1 MIASDIL
8 GGGSLSSRLGET
20 VREEKRL
27 SYTVGSR
34 FTAGSI
40 DRAGRFLTFAITNP
54 ANRDQL
60 IETIA
65 EVYRKAIDEGFT
77 DKELEDAVTS
87 YKPATNQLQETG

>member
-1 MIASDIL
+1 MVHCPAGWVKQSGKRNACRIRLDPASL
-8 GGGSLSSRLGET
+8 LVLSTEPD
-20 VREEKRL
+20 
-27 SYTVGSR
+27 
-34 FTAGSI
+34 A
-40 DRAGRFLTFAITNP
+40 FLTFAITNP